1 MSPSLDPVAES
12 GDVDSADLVMVAV
25 IVELNAWPT
34 MSVAAYLIAVAVP
47 AKDASGANVT
57 TPVEV
62 LSVHVPWLATVT
74 EVE

>member
-12 GDVDSADLVMVAV
+12 GEVESAVLVMVAV

-47 AKDASGANVT
+47 AKDASGTKVT
-57 TPVEV
+57 TPVPV
-62 LSVHVPWLATVT
+62 SSVHVP
-74 EVE
+74 